1 MADHEREDLDA
12 GEQSLGAVWRGW
24 GWGKR
29 IAVIRLIVAAG
40 VVAFDKRPGLL
51 VKVSGWASSDV
62 KSLFEGGVAA
72 DQAAQIAKQ
81 HVRSPASFKHVGG
94 EVLWEGQTK
103 DGLPAYV
110 TSVSHDAA
118 NGFGAVLRGCM
129 IIAYNRTADGQLTW
143 NPMWGVK
150 DYTDELPQLC
160 TVEAP
165 MKVKAEFA
173 RGIAEIN
180 SAPERAGVGGAE
192 GVLSDQADRHG
203 RNVGRL
209 H

>member
-1 MADHEREDLDA
+1 MADQDGNGADAQSFGDL
-12 GEQSLGAVWRGW
+12 WRSW
-24 GWGKR
+24 GWGTR
-29 IAVIRLIVAAG
+29 IAVIWLIIAAG
-40 VVAFDKRPGLL
+40 VVVFDKGPDLFA
-51 VKVSGWASSDV
+51 KVSGWASSDV
-62 KSLFEGGVAA
+62 KSLFEASPA

-110 TSVSHDAA
+110 TSVSYDAA

-129 IIAYNRTADGQLTW
+129 VIAYRRTADGQLAW
-143 NPMWGVK
+143 DPMWGVK

-160 TVEAP
+160 AAAAP

-180 SAPERAGVGGAE
+180 FGV
-192 GVLSDQADRHG
+192 
-203 RNVGRL
+203 
-209 H
+209 

>member
-1 MADHEREDLDA
+1 MADHEREDPDA

-24 GWGKR
+24 GWGTR
-29 IAVIRLIVAAG
+29 IAVIWLIIAAG
-40 VVAFDKRPGLL
+40 VVVFDKGPDLFA
-51 VKVSGWASSDV
+51 KVSGWASSDV
-62 KSLFEGGVAA
+62 KSLFEASPA

-110 TSVSHDAA
+110 TSVSYDAA

-129 IIAYNRTADGQLTW
+129 VIAYRRTADGQLAW
-143 NPMWGVK
+143 DPMWGVK

-160 TVEAP
+160 AAAAP

-180 SAPERAGVGGAE
+180 FGV
-192 GVLSDQADRHG
+192 
-203 RNVGRL
+203 
-209 H
+209 